1 MKGIS
6 AISIDDLYFQ
16 FSIHENSFLGM
27 PEKELM
33 EKVTNFG
40 QVVLSHRPKGI
51 GVLLNMTSPSIYDIQ
66 IVRDLLKN
74 KDSVITRLK
83 LSNKQAIGLLVLFE
97 LQENDLIAARQ
108 AFKVWLDTDLLLAG
122 MGAIEQRS
130 LGGRKRATNLK
141 KEHDKTIRE
150 ICDIAIKSLML
161 REYSPADIVR
171 QIMAIRGLSKGYVYK
186 ILREN
191 CPDWPRYKY

>member
-83 LSNKQAIGLLVLFE
+83 LSNKQAFGLLALFE
-97 LQENDLIAARQ
+97 LQDNDRIAARQ
-108 AFKVWLDTDLLLAG
+108 AFKVWQETDLLLAG
-122 MGAIEQRS
+122 MGAIERS
-130 LGGRKRATNLK
+130 SRGGDKRAANLK
-141 KEHDKTIRE
+141 KEYDKTIRE
-150 ICDIAIKSLML
+150 ICDKANKSLKSG
-161 REYSPADIVR
+161 EHNPAEIVR
-171 QIMAIRGLSKGYVYK
+171 QIMEIKGLSREYVYY
-186 ILREN
+186 ILGKS
-191 CPDWPRYKY
+191 CPDWPYYK